1 MNYLFIAG
9 QKIVNGKVEE
19 SILIM
24 GLERQKYWVEYDFNG
39 HAYTLEEMIK
49 SIDIKYSDTIYV
61 YNITENVRNE
71 LKRLHYDF
79 RLVDNS
85 LIDRKVNVEMEET
98 EEQESNL

>member
-39 HAYTLEEMIK
+39 HEYTLEEMIK

-61 YNITENVRNE
+61 YNITDNVRNE